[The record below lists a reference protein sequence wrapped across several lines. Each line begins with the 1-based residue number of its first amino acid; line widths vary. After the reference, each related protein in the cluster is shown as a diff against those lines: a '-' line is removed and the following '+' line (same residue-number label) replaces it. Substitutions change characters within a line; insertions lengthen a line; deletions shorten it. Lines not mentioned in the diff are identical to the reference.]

1 MRPRLWRRSVLD
13 VLGADVA
20 GLHHLVH
27 GVGGRR
33 LADSPKSSTRKVR
46 RTISRLTD
54 RLPAARIL
62 RYCTPGGPRPMSMG
76 GRSPAL
82 ARGFLASTTAG
93 WAGSSMS
100 LLVSQQRAWVA
111 TILGPRNTETA

>member
-54 RLPAARIL
+54 RLPAARIE
-62 RYCTPGGPRPMSMG
+62 RYWTAGGPRPASVG
-76 GRSPAL
+76 GRRPAL
-82 ARGFLASTTAG
+82 AVGFLAGRTAG
-93 WAGSSMS
+93 WAESS
-100 LLVSQQRAWVA
+100 V
-111 TILGPRNTETA
+111 